1 MRVVKSVQSGT
12 TTVSIFS
19 GSSVIAEYDNG
30 ALPSA
35 PSRERKNPR
44 CLMPRVS
51 SKRSPTMASVVSR
64 SVSEL
69 SSRANST
76 SVRR

>member
-1 MRVVKSVQSGT
+1 MAFFRRNTGPL
-12 TTVSIFS
+12 F
-19 GSSVIAEYDNG
+19 A
-30 ALPSA
+30 
-35 PSRERKNPR
+35 
-44 CLMPRVS
+44 VS
-51 SKRSPTMASVVSR
+51 SAEEERQMLDAESVCSSRSPTEASMVSR